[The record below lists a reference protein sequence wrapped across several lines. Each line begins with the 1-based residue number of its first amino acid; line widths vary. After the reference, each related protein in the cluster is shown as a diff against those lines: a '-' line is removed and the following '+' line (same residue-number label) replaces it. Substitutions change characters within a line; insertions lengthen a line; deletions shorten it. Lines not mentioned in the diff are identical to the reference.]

1 MRLPDFVNRL
11 RRKFSEASNFVRNP
25 QQAIYRQGRKI
36 ALQKYEQAAFPGSG
50 SGRSKP
56 ADGAREAAD
65 TNGASRRET
74 VVEGRSRQQRQDNR
88 TSPSASPQALPSA
101 PTSIAAATPPP
112 VTKPVALD
120 NPDCVLLRPGE
131 VLTRGWVG
139 RYSVGACLQDHGW
152 MRLYE
157 GIQENGQEAV
167 WIYQYCLSDTTFQ
180 TRNQQARR
188 TAFKQIIDLNA
199 RLGEGSDFRLL
210 KLRDVIAA
218 PQQPCYLVTKSLPGS
233 QCLSEHL
240 ADRRQPF
247 SPDQVRELLRQVL
260 QSLQY
265 LQTYQV
271 QWPDGSTQMGL
282 PHGHLTLES
291 LWIRFTEA
299 TVGTQAESFFVY
311 LSRLALW
318 EHLFYSGEP
327 AIRDIADNTQA
338 LGTISDDLAA
348 LGHIAFALLTRDTQA
363 DPAQL
368 ANWPDDAEA
377 RSLYPFICRLLG
389 VGSEEPFRSP
399 DTAIEVLRKLPPTL
413 VMPTEA
419 EQPLVEPVQTT
430 GLSPWAWLVIG
441 MALLGV
447 GWAGLSWWQRRTGMP
462 IWAGPTCR
470 ESEGCIL
477 KLQPFDDSVTITYNF
492 EPRVAWQ
499 EAFSRSLANPAI
511 RSDQAVML
519 EASLEEGT
527 APSNPSSPS
536 NLLRSSQG
544 VRDRQELLSQ
554 IRQGELQAGFVRG
567 GQGDTPGI
575 AETTVAYDGLAVFV
589 IYSDAQR
596 DRNVLKLI
604 DPSISL
610 ADIRQLFTRQR
621 QTIGKNDYPVK
632 LYFPQGY
639 GKSGDNAAETVA
651 LFRELVFDTTE
662 DQAQFESVRRQVLAT
677 VAAQAPPPASIYAH
691 MVDDFE
697 NQQITDQPLI
707 GIGFDRISRL
717 NGQCSVYPLTL
728 TQDRQTYPILMSNG
742 GPVDENTD
750 LCADRGA
757 YWVNSDIFAAQD
769 EPAQRGYPLGYGMAV
784 AYPDTCSADAAT
796 TTDCLSPGGVLAH
809 QLLSIEGQYLLS
821 EVGLVPVRPIQQIRQ
836 FLARGMHD
844 SP

>member
-1 MRLPDFVNRL
+1 MRLPDFVNRI

-25 QQAIYRQGRKI
+25 QQVIYRQGRKV
-36 ALQKYEQAAFPGSG
+36 ALQKYEQAAFPGSSSNQRKTEAG
-50 SGRSKP
+50 SG
-56 ADGAREAAD
+56 EAAKA
-65 TNGASRRET
+65 NGGSRRET
-74 VVEGRSRQQRQDNR
+74 VAKGRSPKQHQDNR
-88 TSPSASPQALPSA
+88 TPPSASSQ
-101 PTSIAAATPPP
+101 THPP
-112 VTKPVALD
+112 VTMAATTGGPPITTPAALD
-120 NPDCVLLRPGE
+120 DPDCVLLRPGD

-139 RYSVGACLQDHGW
+139 RYSVGDCLQDHGW

-157 GIQENGQEAV
+157 GMQENGQETV
-167 WIYQYCLSDTTFQ
+167 WIYQYCLRDTTFQ

-188 TAFKQIIDLNA
+188 AAFKQIIDLNA

-218 PQQPCYLVTKSLPGS
+218 PQQPCYLVTKALPGS

-240 ADRRQPF
+240 AERRQPF
-247 SPDQVRELLRQVL
+247 YPTQVRELLRQVL

-265 LQTYQV
+265 LQAYQV
-271 QWPDGSTQMGL
+271 QWPDGSAQMGL
-282 PHGHLTLES
+282 PHGRLTLES

-299 TVGTQAESFFVY
+299 TVATQAESFFVY

-318 EHLFYSGEP
+318 EHLFYPGDP
-327 AIRDIADNTQA
+327 PIRDIADNTQA
-338 LGTISDDLAA
+338 LGTIADDFAA
-348 LGHIAFALLTRDTQA
+348 LGHIAFALLTLDTQA
-363 DPAQL
+363 DPTQL
-368 ANWPDDAEA
+368 ANWPDDAQA
-377 RSLYPFICRLLG
+377 RSLYPFVCRLLG

-399 DTAIEVLRKLPPTL
+399 DTAIAALRRLPTTWVVPTETELPVVEPAQPRKLNL
-413 VMPTEA
+413 VWWIA
-419 EQPLVEPVQTT
+419 T
-430 GLSPWAWLVIG
+430 GF
-441 MALLGV
+441 ALLGL

-462 IWAGPTCR
+462 ILAGPTCR
-470 ESEGCIL
+470 EAEGCIL
-477 KLQPFDDSVTITYNF
+477 DLRPFDDTVTITYGF
-492 EPRVAWQ
+492 EPGIAWQ
-499 EAFSRSLANPAI
+499 ESFFRSLSSPVP
-511 RSDQAVML
+511 RPDQAVFL
-519 EASLEEGT
+519 EASLEERT
-527 APSNPSSPS
+527 EAASSK
-536 NLLRSSQG
+536 LMQSSRAA
-544 VRDRQELLSQ
+544 RDRQELLSQ
-554 IRQGELQAGFVRG
+554 IRRGELQAGFIRG
-567 GQGDTPGI
+567 GQGETPGI

-604 DPSISL
+604 DPYISL
-610 ADIRQLFTRQR
+610 ADVRQLFTRQR
-621 QTIGKNDYPVK
+621 QTIGEDDYPVK

-639 GKSGDNAAETVA
+639 EKSGDNAAETVA

-677 VAAQAPPPASIYAH
+677 VAAQDPPSASIYAH
-691 MVDDFE
+691 MVDEFE
-697 NQQITDQPLI
+697 NQQATDQPII

-728 TQDRQTYPILMSNG
+728 THNRQTYPILMSNG

-757 YWVNSDIFAAQD
+757 YWVNSDIFAPPD
-769 EPAQRGYPLGYGMAV
+769 EPSQRGYPLGYGMAV
-784 AYPDTCSADAAT
+784 AYADTCRADATA
-796 TTDCLSPGGVLAH
+796 TDCLSPGGVLTN